1 MLRMLEETGPALHPS
16 NDFNI
21 LRRLCGAGVLP
32 IHCTAKQRKMITFKG
47 ME

>member
-1 MLRMLEETGPALHPS
+1 MLRMLARVAAALHPS

-32 IHCTAKQRKMITFKG
+32 IHRAAIKEKR
-47 ME
+47 

>member
-1 MLRMLEETGPALHPS
+1 MLRMLGQTSPHLHPS

-32 IHCTAKQRKMITFKG
+32 NQRTAKQRIMITFKG